1 MGKVLGLKHSRSANY
16 IRRQV
21 TYLLIKP
28 PKFERPRKRPF
39 LFFTNTYMKKILIID
54 NEKLLTKENVNGYA
68 EVYTL
73 YQTDITEFEGIPV
86 ICIPEITEST
96 LNNGEKFKELISE
109 INRRHSFEYE
119 VLTNDKEQYAVKN
132 YICDFVECP
141 EGFVPGMLR

>member
-1 MGKVLGLKHSRSANY
+1 M
-16 IRRQV
+16 
-21 TYLLIKP
+21 
-28 PKFERPRKRPF
+28 KR
-39 LFFTNTYMKKILIID
+39 ILIVD
-54 NEKLLTKENVNGYA
+54 SAKLLTPENVKNYA

-73 YQTDITEFEGIPV
+73 FTTDIKEFEGIPV

-132 YICDFVECP
+132 YICEFKEI
-141 EGFVPGMLR
+141 GA